1 MSNPNYNIPVEQVP
15 EWVKEG
21 NRLETLS
28 QRQRELDT
36 KKMYE
41 IIATTTNPKIKHYAD
56 IWQNMEHYDTETVR
70 RAVVNL
76 DLLTGLNLMT
86 YNKYDLKILE
96 LDDGAEYAT
105 YCEDDL
111 SPEER
116 DEIDKA
122 TDKLFKK

>member
-1 MSNPNYNIPVEQVP
+1 MAKPNYNIPIENVP

-21 NRLETLS
+21 NRLEALS
-28 QRQRELDT
+28 QKQRELDT

-41 IIATTTNPKIKHYAD
+41 IIATTTDPKIKHYAD
-56 IWQNMEHYDTETVR
+56 IWQNMEHYDAETVR

-96 LDDGAEYAT
+96 LDDGTEYAT
-105 YCEDDL
+105 YRDDDL
-111 SPEER
+111 TSEER
-116 DEIDKA
+116 DNIDKV
-122 TDKLFKK
+122 TKELLGL